1 MSTEINGSH
10 VSELDHTFI
19 ASTYGR
25 LPVCLVRG
33 EGSLVYD
40 DQGKEYIDLGSGI
53 GVTAFGIHDTT
64 WSEAV
69 IKQVNQLN
77 HVSNLYYTSPQAEL
91 AKLLCEKT
99 GMKKVFFCNSGAEAN
114 ECAIKVA
121 RKYSSDK
128 YGGSRN
134 VIITLENSF
143 HGRTLATLAAT
154 GQDVFHQ
161 HFGPFPEGFVHTPA
175 NDIEAFYETAKAHQA
190 CAIMMEAIQGEGGVM
205 PLDAEFVQAVAAYAK
220 EHDLVLIMDEVQTGN
235 GRTGKIYGYE
245 HFGIQPDVVSTA
257 KGLAAGLPMGATLLG
272 DKVKDVFQSGDHGST
287 FGGNPICAAGAK
299 TVVERLTPALLAE
312 VTEKG
317 QYIKSVLAGK
327 PGVLSVSGLGLM
339 VGIET
344 TASPKEVIAECLKQ
358 GVIVLSAKNKVR
370 LLPALTI
377 TKGQLEKA
385 MKVLIDVIGQLNEKA

>member
-91 AKLLCEKT
+91 AKMLCEKT

-257 KGLAAGLPMGATLLG
+257 KGLASGLPMGATLLG

-344 TASPKEVIAECLKQ
+344 TVSPKEVIAECLKQ